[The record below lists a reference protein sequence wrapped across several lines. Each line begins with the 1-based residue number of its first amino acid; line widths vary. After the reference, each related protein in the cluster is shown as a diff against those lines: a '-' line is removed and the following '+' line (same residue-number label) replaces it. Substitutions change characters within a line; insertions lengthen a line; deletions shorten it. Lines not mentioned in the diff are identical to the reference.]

1 MTDRKK
7 RLRVIQLSLLVF
19 GILIIFVTYSEFNLN
34 KDKSSIKPKETIK
47 SSFSDNTEA
56 KDIFYN
62 IEYSGIDIAGNR
74 YILKSLEAYNN
85 KNNQELVN
93 LISVEAVFY
102 FKDDTM
108 LYVWSDKGL
117 YNNKT
122 LDMVFEDN
130 VKSIYNESELFANKA
145 EYSNSSGF
153 LRISDKVKV
162 KDTRGTMFAD
172 ELIFDIKN
180 QKLKIAS
187 ENNNRVKA
195 KIKKK

>member
-1 MTDRKK
+1 MTNRKK
-7 RLRVIQLSLLVF
+7 RLRVIQLGLLFF
-19 GILIIFVTYSEFNLN
+19 GILIIYFTYSELNLSKN
-34 KDKSSIKPKETIK
+34 KSSIKPKEELK
-47 SSFSDNTEA
+47 SFSENDEA
-56 KDIFYN
+56 TDIFYN
-62 IEYSGIDIAGNR
+62 IEYSGIDMAGNR

-85 KNNQELVN
+85 KNKQELVN
-93 LISVEAVFY
+93 MKSVEAVFY

>member
-1 MTDRKK
+1 MTNRKK
-7 RLRVIQLSLLVF
+7 RLRVIQLGLLFF
-19 GILIIFVTYSEFNLN
+19 GILIIYFTYSELNLSKN
-34 KDKSSIKPKETIK
+34 KSSIKPKEELK
-47 SSFSDNTEA
+47 SSYSENDEA
-56 KDIFYN
+56 IDIFYN
-62 IEYSGIDIAGNR
+62 IEYSGIDMAGNR

-85 KNNQELVN
+85 KNKQELVSMK
-93 LISVEAVFY
+93 SVEAIFY

>member
-1 MTDRKK
+1 MTNRKK
-7 RLRVIQLSLLVF
+7 RLRVIQLGLLFF
-19 GILIIFVTYSEFNLN
+19 GILIIYFTYNELNLSKN
-34 KDKSSIKPKETIK
+34 KSSIKPKEELK
-47 SSFSDNTEA
+47 SFSENDEA
-56 KDIFYN
+56 TDIFYN
-62 IEYSGIDIAGNR
+62 IEYSGIDMAGNR

-85 KNNQELVN
+85 KNKQELVN
-93 LISVEAVFY
+93 MKSVEAVFY

>member
-1 MTDRKK
+1 MINRKK
-7 RLRVIQLSLLVF
+7 RLRVIQLGLLFF
-19 GILIIFVTYSEFNLN
+19 GILIIYFTYSELNLS
-34 KDKSSIKPKETIK
+34 KEKSSIKPKEELK
-47 SSFSDNTEA
+47 SFFSENDEA
-56 KDIFYN
+56 IDIFYN
-62 IEYSGIDIAGNR
+62 IEYSGIDMAGNR

-85 KNNQELVN
+85 KNKQELVKMK
-93 LISVEAVFY
+93 SVEAVFY

-145 EYSNSSGF
+145 EYSNSLGY

>member
-19 GILIIFVTYSEFNLN
+19 GILIIFVTYSEFNLS
-34 KDKSSIKPKETIK
+34 KDKSSIKPKETVK

-62 IEYSGIDIAGNR
+62 IEYSGIDISGNR

-122 LDMVFEDN
+122 LDMIFEKN

-187 ENNNRVKA
+187 EKNNRVKA
-195 KIKKK
+195 NINKK

>member
-1 MTDRKK
+1 MTNRKK
-7 RLRVIQLSLLVF
+7 RLRVIQLGLLFF
-19 GILIIFVTYSEFNLN
+19 GILIIYFTYSELNLSKN
-34 KDKSSIKPKETIK
+34 KSSIKPKEELK
-47 SSFSDNTEA
+47 SFSENDEA
-56 KDIFYN
+56 IDIFYN
-62 IEYSGIDIAGNR
+62 IEYSGIDMAGNR

-85 KNNQELVN
+85 KNKQELVSMK
-93 LISVEAVFY
+93 SVEAVFY

-153 LRISDKVKV
+153 LRISDEVKV

>member
-1 MTDRKK
+1 MSNRKK
-7 RLRVIQLSLLVF
+7 RLRVIQLGLLFF
-19 GILIIFVTYSEFNLN
+19 GILIIYFTYSELNLSKN
-34 KDKSSIKPKETIK
+34 KSSIKPKEELK
-47 SSFSDNTEA
+47 SSYSENDEA
-56 KDIFYN
+56 IDIFYN
-62 IEYSGIDIAGNR
+62 IEYSGIDMAGNR

-85 KNNQELVN
+85 KNKQELVSMK
-93 LISVEAVFY
+93 SVEAIFY

>member
-1 MTDRKK
+1 MTNRKK
-7 RLRVIQLSLLVF
+7 RLRVIQLGLLFF
-19 GILIIFVTYSEFNLN
+19 GILIIYFTYSELNLSKN
-34 KDKSSIKPKETIK
+34 KSSIKPKEELK
-47 SSFSDNTEA
+47 SFFSEKDEA
-56 KDIFYN
+56 IDIFYN
-62 IEYSGIDIAGNR
+62 IEYSGIDMAGNR

-85 KNNQELVN
+85 KNKQELVSMK
-93 LISVEAVFY
+93 SVEAVFY

>member
-1 MTDRKK
+1 MTNRKK
-7 RLRVIQLSLLVF
+7 RLRVIQLGLLFF
-19 GILIIFVTYSEFNLN
+19 GILIIYFTYSELNLSKN
-34 KDKSSIKPKETIK
+34 KSSIKPKEELK
-47 SSFSDNTEA
+47 SFYSENDEA
-56 KDIFYN
+56 IDIFYN
-62 IEYSGIDIAGNR
+62 IEYSGIDMAGNR

-85 KNNQELVN
+85 KNKQELVSMK
-93 LISVEAVFY
+93 SVEAIFY

>member
-7 RLRVIQLSLLVF
+7 RLRIIQLCLLFF
-19 GILIIFVTYSEFNLN
+19 GILIIFVTYSEFNLD
-34 KDKSSIKPKETIK
+34 KDKSFTKPEAIKKSI
-47 SSFSDNTEA
+47 SDKTGA

-85 KNNQELVN
+85 ENNQELVN
-93 LISVEAVFY
+93 LKSVQAVFY
-102 FKDDTM
+102 FKDDTV
-108 LYVWSDKGL
+108 LYVKSDKGL

-122 LDMVFEDN
+122 LDMIFENN
-130 VKSIYNESELFANKA
+130 VKSTYNESELFANKA
-145 EYSNSSGF
+145 EYSNSSGY
-153 LRISDKVKV
+153 LRISEKVKI

-172 ELIFDIKN
+172 ELIFYIKN

-187 ENNNRVKA
+187 GKNSSVKA
-195 KIKKK
+195 NINKE

>member
-1 MTDRKK
+1 MTNRKK
-7 RLRVIQLSLLVF
+7 RLRVIQLGLLFF
-19 GILIIFVTYSEFNLN
+19 GILIIYFTYSELNLSKN
-34 KDKSSIKPKETIK
+34 KSSIKPKEELK
-47 SSFSDNTEA
+47 SFSENDEA
-56 KDIFYN
+56 TDIFYN
-62 IEYSGIDIAGNR
+62 IEYSGIDMAGNR

-85 KNNQELVN
+85 KNKQELVSMK
-93 LISVEAVFY
+93 SVEAVFY

>member
-1 MTDRKK
+1 MINRKK
-7 RLRVIQLSLLVF
+7 RLRVIQLGLLFF
-19 GILIIFVTYSEFNLN
+19 GILIIYFTYSELNLS
-34 KDKSSIKPKETIK
+34 KEKSSIKPKEELK
-47 SSFSDNTEA
+47 SFFSENDEA
-56 KDIFYN
+56 IDIFYN
-62 IEYSGIDIAGNR
+62 IEYSGIDMAGNR

-85 KNNQELVN
+85 KNKQELVKMK
-93 LISVEAVFY
+93 SVEAVFY

-145 EYSNSSGF
+145 EYSNSLGY

-180 QKLKIAS
+180 QKLKITS

>member
-7 RLRVIQLSLLVF
+7 RLRVIQFSLLVF
-19 GILIIFVTYSEFNLN
+19 GILIIFVTYSEFNLD

-62 IEYSGIDIAGNR
+62 IEYSGIDISGNR

-122 LDMVFEDN
+122 LDMIFEKN

-153 LRISDKVKV
+153 LRISEKVKII
-162 KDTRGTMFAD
+162 DTRGTMFAD

-187 ENNNRVKA
+187 EKNNRVKA
-195 KIKKK
+195 NINKK

>member
-1 MTDRKK
+1 MINRKK
-7 RLRVIQLSLLVF
+7 RLRVIQLGLLFF
-19 GILIIFVTYSEFNLN
+19 GILIIYFTYSELNLS
-34 KDKSSIKPKETIK
+34 KEKSSIKPKEELK
-47 SSFSDNTEA
+47 SFFSENDEA
-56 KDIFYN
+56 IDIFYN
-62 IEYSGIDIAGNR
+62 IEYSGIDMAGNR
-74 YILKSLEAYNN
+74 NILKSLEAYNN
-85 KNNQELVN
+85 KHKQELVKMK
-93 LISVEAVFY
+93 SVEAVFY

-145 EYSNSSGF
+145 EYSNSLGY

-180 QKLKIAS
+180 QKLKITS

>member
-1 MTDRKK
+1 MTNRKK
-7 RLRVIQLSLLVF
+7 RLRIIQLCLLFF
-19 GILIIFVTYSEFNLN
+19 GILIIYFTYSELNLSKN
-34 KDKSSIKPKETIK
+34 KSSIKPKEELK
-47 SSFSDNTEA
+47 SFFSENDEA
-56 KDIFYN
+56 IDIFYN
-62 IEYSGIDIAGNR
+62 IEYSGIDMAGNR

-85 KNNQELVN
+85 NNKQELVSMK
-93 LISVEAVFY
+93 SVEAVFY

>member
-1 MTDRKK
+1 MTNRKK
-7 RLRVIQLSLLVF
+7 RLRVIQLGLLFF
-19 GILIIFVTYSEFNLN
+19 GILIIYFTYSELNLSKN
-34 KDKSSIKPKETIK
+34 KSSIKPKEELK
-47 SSFSDNTEA
+47 SFSENDEA
-56 KDIFYN
+56 TDIFYN
-62 IEYSGIDIAGNR
+62 IEYSGIDMAGNR

-85 KNNQELVN
+85 KNKQELVN
-93 LISVEAVFY
+93 MKSVEAVFY

-195 KIKKK
+195 KIKNK

>member
-1 MTDRKK
+1 MTNRKK
-7 RLRVIQLSLLVF
+7 RLRIIQISLLFF
-19 GILIIFVTYSEFNLN
+19 GILIIYFTYSELNLSKN
-34 KDKSSIKPKETIK
+34 KSSIKPKEELK
-47 SSFSDNTEA
+47 SFSENDEA
-56 KDIFYN
+56 IDIFYN
-62 IEYSGIDIAGNR
+62 IEYSGIDMAGNR

-85 KNNQELVN
+85 NNKQELVSMK
-93 LISVEAVFY
+93 SVEAVFY

>member
-1 MTDRKK
+1 MTNRKK
-7 RLRVIQLSLLVF
+7 KLRVIQLGLLFF
-19 GILIIFVTYSEFNLN
+19 GILIIYFTYSELNLSKN
-34 KDKSSIKPKETIK
+34 KSSIKPKEELK
-47 SSFSDNTEA
+47 SFSENDEA
-56 KDIFYN
+56 TDIFYN
-62 IEYSGIDIAGNR
+62 IEYSGIDMAGNR

-85 KNNQELVN
+85 KNKQELVN
-93 LISVEAVFY
+93 MKSVEAVFY

>member
-1 MTDRKK
+1 MTNRKK
-7 RLRVIQLSLLVF
+7 RLRVIQLGLLFF
-19 GILIIFVTYSEFNLN
+19 GILIIYFTYSELNLSKN
-34 KDKSSIKPKETIK
+34 KSSIKPKEEFK
-47 SSFSDNTEA
+47 SFSENDEA
-56 KDIFYN
+56 TDIFYN
-62 IEYSGIDIAGNR
+62 IEYSGIDMAGNR
-74 YILKSLEAYNN
+74 YILKSLEAYNKKN
-85 KNNQELVN
+85 KQELVSMK
-93 LISVEAVFY
+93 SVEAVFY

>member
-1 MTDRKK
+1 MTNRKK
-7 RLRVIQLSLLVF
+7 RLRIIQISLLF
-19 GILIIFVTYSEFNLN
+19 LGILIIFITYSEFNLN
-34 KDKSSIKPKETIK
+34 KDGSSIKSEEKIK
-47 SSFSDNTEA
+47 NSISDNSEA
-56 KDIFYN
+56 KDIFFN
-62 IEYSGIDIAGNR
+62 IEYSGVDIAGNR
-74 YILKSLEAYNN
+74 YILKSLEAYND

-93 LISVEAVFY
+93 LRSVEAVFY

-122 LDMVFEDN
+122 LDMIFEKN

-153 LRISDKVKV
+153 LRISEKVKV

-187 ENNNRVKA
+187 EKNNRVKA
-195 KIKKK
+195 NINKK

>member
-102 FKDDTM
+102 FKDDSM
-108 LYVWSDKGL
+108 LYVYSDKGL
-117 YNNKT
+117 YNNQT
-122 LDMVFEDN
+122 LDMIFEKN

-153 LRISDKVKV
+153 LRISEKVKV
-162 KDTRGTMFAD
+162 IDTRGTMFAD

-187 ENNNRVKA
+187 EKNNRVKA
-195 KIKKK
+195 NINKK

>member
-1 MTDRKK
+1 MTNRKK
-7 RLRVIQLSLLVF
+7 RLRVIQLGLLFF
-19 GILIIFVTYSEFNLN
+19 GILIIYFTYNELNLSKN
-34 KDKSSIKPKETIK
+34 KSSIKPKEELK
-47 SSFSDNTEA
+47 SFSENDEA
-56 KDIFYN
+56 TDIFYN
-62 IEYSGIDIAGNR
+62 IEYSGIDMAGNR

-85 KNNQELVN
+85 KNKQELVSMK
-93 LISVEAVFY
+93 SVEAVFY

>member
-1 MTDRKK
+1 
-7 RLRVIQLSLLVF
+7 
-19 GILIIFVTYSEFNLN
+19 
-34 KDKSSIKPKETIK
+34 
-47 SSFSDNTEA
+47 
-56 KDIFYN
+56 
-62 IEYSGIDIAGNR
+62 
-74 YILKSLEAYNN
+74 
-85 KNNQELVN
+85 
-93 LISVEAVFY
+93 
-102 FKDDTM
+102 
-108 LYVWSDKGL
+108 
-117 YNNKT
+117 
-122 LDMVFEDN
+122 MVFEDN

-153 LRISDKVKV
+153 LRISDEVKV

>member
-1 MTDRKK
+1 MINRKK
-7 RLRVIQLSLLVF
+7 RLRVIQLGLLFF
-19 GILIIFVTYSEFNLN
+19 GILIIYFTYSELNLS
-34 KDKSSIKPKETIK
+34 KEKSSIKPKEELK
-47 SSFSDNTEA
+47 SFFSENDEA
-56 KDIFYN
+56 IDIFYN
-62 IEYSGIDIAGNR
+62 IEYSGIDMAGNR

-85 KNNQELVN
+85 KNKQELVKMK
-93 LISVEAVFY
+93 SVEAVFY

-180 QKLKIAS
+180 QKLKITS